1 MTSDE
6 QPPVTTPEGYP
17 VGWEADVLLSDG
29 STAHLRPIRPDDADR
44 LVAFYA
50 RVSPESK
57 YLRFFAP
64 YPNLSDADVKRFT
77 QVDYDN
83 RVALILTVGEDMVAV
98 GRYDRLDDS
107 DAEVAFL
114 VQDDQQGRG
123 VGQLLLEHLAEA
135 ARERQVKRFVAE
147 ILPQNRRMVSVF
159 SEAGYTVS
167 REYEDGMI
175 MCEFPILPT
184 ESSVEVMQR
193 REHRAESTSV
203 RRLLHP
209 ERIAVVG
216 THERVNL
223 LADNIIGGGY
233 AGTIFG
239 VATDDGTVSAVP
251 QVASVAEIEG
261 DLDLVISAVPIPEL
275 APLVVETAEKKAFGM
290 VVLHAGEFGGVNNQ
304 SVVALVRSYGLR
316 ALGPDS
322 LGLINTDP
330 AVSLNASPG
339 PTPRAGVVGMFC
351 QSSAVGVILLSTALE
366 QNLGL
371 ATFIS
376 SGVYADVTNNDVM
389 QYWQDDDATKVC
401 VLSLDRIG
409 NPRKFARIVRRL
421 ARVKPVV
428 LFSPGRSER
437 EVHLGA
443 TESHGRVSEEA
454 VDQVFAQSGIIVCT
468 RRDAL
473 FDVAQILARQPL
485 PKGDRVRVITNS
497 PTLSTHIRRVG
508 NRAGLDCSDPVSVP
522 GHAGAD
528 EFADAVRAALA
539 EPDVHAVVCAVVD
552 HHNLGTGGTRRA
564 LSEVARTSEKPVLAM
579 FADFIHVEL
588 DETGV
593 DGPGHLPV
601 FSSYAD
607 AIQALAM
614 VRRYARWKESDS
626 TEAPEFPVDSAGA
639 HELLRRVFADAPA
652 GRRLTDDEAAELLA
666 CYGIDLVPRTRVD
679 SLEDAIAQAD
689 RLGWDVILKA
699 TNGRVRGRPGY
710 AAYSANLD
718 NEAELRSAWE
728 DLSGLVSAIGLGE
741 DAAIAEPVLQ
751 KTVPTG
757 VPLDIRTRED
767 ASFGPILALGLQG
780 LATEILGDRTF
791 RVPPLTRADAR
802 SMLLELKTAPLLWEE
817 EFAAPDL
824 SAVVELLHRVAQLAD
839 DLPQVANSQLSPC
852 LASSSGVAVV
862 GASIDV
868 VPTAEHRDAYFRSLE

>member
-1 MTSDE
+1 M
-6 QPPVTTPEGYP
+6 
-17 VGWEADVLLSDG
+17 GWEADVLLSDG

-64 YPNLSDADVKRFT
+64 YPELSDADVKKFT
-77 QVDYDN
+77 EVDYDN
-83 RVALILTVGEDMVAV
+83 RVALIITVGDDMVAV
-98 GRYDRLDDS
+98 GRYDRLNES

-123 VGQLLLEHLAEA
+123 LGQLLLEHLAET
-135 ARERQVKRFVAE
+135 ARERHVKRFVAE

-159 SEAGYTVS
+159 SDAGYTVS
-167 REYEDGMI
+167 REYEDGI
-175 MCEFPILPT
+175 IACEFAILPT

-209 ERIAVVG
+209 HRIAVVG
-216 THERVNL
+216 THDRVNL
-223 LADNIIGGGY
+223 MADNIIGGGF
-233 AGTIFG
+233 AGAIFG
-239 VATDDGTVSAVP
+239 VATDDGVVSSVP
-251 QVASVAEIEG
+251 QVSSVSAIEG
-261 DLDLVISAVPIPEL
+261 ELDLVISAVPIPDL
-275 APLVVETAEKKAFGM
+275 APLVIETAEKKTFGM

-304 SVVALVRSYGLR
+304 SVVALARSYGVR

-330 AVSLNASPG
+330 TVSLNASPG
-339 PTPRAGVVGMFC
+339 PTPRPGVVGMFC

-389 QYWQDDDATKVC
+389 QYWQDDEATKVC

-421 ARVKPVV
+421 AQLKPVV
-428 LFSPGRSER
+428 LFSPGRSEH

-443 TESHGRVSEEA
+443 SSSHQRVSEEA
-454 VDQVFAQSGIIVCT
+454 IDQVFAQSGVIVCN

-508 NRAGLDCSDPVSVP
+508 TRAGLDCSDPVSVP
-522 GHAGAD
+522 GRATPE
-528 EFADAVRAALA
+528 EFAAAVRTALA

-552 HHNLGTGGTRRA
+552 HHNRGTGGARRA
-564 LSEVARTSEKPVLAM
+564 LAEVARTSQKPLLAV

-593 DGPGHLPV
+593 DGPGHLPTY
-601 FSSYAD
+601 SSYAD

-614 VRRYARWKESDS
+614 VRNYARWKETDRAEPPQFDRNLS
-626 TEAPEFPVDSAGA
+626 GA
-639 HELLRRVFADAPA
+639 HDLLRRVFDDAPA
-652 GRRLTDDEAAELLA
+652 GRRLSDAETAELLA
-666 CYGIDLVPRTRVD
+666 CYGIDLVPRTRVH
-679 SLEDAIAQAD
+679 SLAEALAEAERQN
-689 RLGWDVILKA
+689 WNVILKA
-699 TNGRVRGRPGY
+699 TNSRVRGRPGY
-710 AAYSANLD
+710 SAFSANLD
-718 NEAELRSAWE
+718 SAEEVRSAWE
-728 DLSGLVSAIGLGE
+728 KLGELVAALGLGS
-741 DAAIAEPVLQ
+741 DAAVAEPVIQ
-751 KTVPTG
+751 TTVPTG
-757 VPLDIRTRED
+757 TPLDIRTRED
-767 ASFGPILALGLQG
+767 ASFGPIVALGLQG

-802 SMLLELKTAPLLWEE
+802 SMLLELKSAPLLWEE
-817 EFAAPDL
+817 EYAAPNL
-824 SAVVELLHRVAQLAD
+824 TAVVELLYRIAQLAD
-839 DLPQVANSQLSPC
+839 DLPQVANSVLSPC
-852 LASSSGVAVV
+852 LASASGVAVV
-862 GASIDV
+862 GATIDV